1 MKIIAFNGSPRKNWN
16 TAQLLQS
23 ALDGAAS
30 KGAETELIHLSDLNF
45 SGCKSCFACKLDG
58 GKSYGHCAVK
68 DDLFPIWEKIEN
80 CDGVIFGS
88 PIYIG
93 NLTAQMRALIERLLY
108 QYAVYDAEH
117 TRLFPK
123 VIPTGIIYTMNVD
136 EEQFKTE
143 PYGLSMVEDSL
154 VLTTGPVE
162 KVYSFAT
169 YQFTDYSKYV
179 CPIFNADDRKKRR
192 EEQFPVDMKN
202 AFDMGVRMVEFH
214 NK

>member
-1 MKIIAFNGSPRKNWN
+1 MKVIAFNGSPRKNWN
-16 TAQLLQS
+16 TATLLQS

-30 KGAETELIHLSDLNF
+30 MGAETELVHLYDLNF
-45 SGCKSCFACKLDG
+45 SGCKSCFACKLKD
-58 GKSYGHCAVK
+58 GKSYGHCALK
-68 DDLFPIWEKIEN
+68 DDLYPYWEKIEN
-80 CDGVIFGS
+80 ADAIIFGS

-108 QYAVYDAEH
+108 QYAVYDEDH

-123 VIPTGIIYTMNVD
+123 VIPTGIIYTMNVT
-136 EEQFKTE
+136 EEEFQTE

-162 KVYSFAT
+162 KLYSFAT

-179 CPIFNADDRKKRR
+179 CPIFDPEARAKRR
-192 EEQFPVDMKN
+192 EEQFPIDCKN
-202 AFDMGVRMVEFH
+202 AFDMGVRMVQYYQ
-214 NK
+214 K